1 MIELEDEE
9 EIDDVEKEVIDI
21 DTPKK
26 RSAGGAEGQPEAKK
40 LKSGGDWG
48 GDEEDIYYLWD
59 KTAQR
64 MIHVCQWYINFVK

>member
-40 LKSGGDWG
+40 LKTGGDWG
-48 GDEEDIYYLWD
+48 GDEEDI
-59 KTAQR
+59 
-64 MIHVCQWYINFVK
+64 